1 MKAKLVQ
8 AYDLLKKVALWA
20 LKVSLRALKALVEE
34 TIIVLQ
40 ALDALLTKDITNG

>member
-1 MKAKLVQ
+1 MKAKLTQ

-20 LKVSLRALKALVEE
+20 LKVALRGLKALVEE

-40 ALDALLTKDITNG
+40 ALDALLAKQV